1 MLQLLCTETIANLAK
16 FRKARR
22 LVRRHGGVPRLID
35 LLDIG
40 DHSRV
45 SIHRENYTHTH
56 THFDEMA
63 SFEFKKYIPCIFIY
77 SLETWNTQ
85 QMTIFLYQLKSL
97 VEVLLLCGLC
107 LNQKETRPS

>member
-22 LVRRHGGVPRLID
+22 LVRRHGGLPRLID

-45 SIHRENYTHTH
+45 SIYTENYIYIYIYNVTR
-56 THFDEMA
+56 
-63 SFEFKKYIPCIFIY
+63 FE
-77 SLETWNTQ
+77 
-85 QMTIFLYQLKSL
+85 
-97 VEVLLLCGLC
+97 
-107 LNQKETRPS
+107 

>member
-1 MLQLLCTETIANLAK
+1 MAIRVLSETNQMLQLLCTETIANLAK

-45 SIHRENYTHTH
+45 
-56 THFDEMA
+56 
-63 SFEFKKYIPCIFIY
+63 C
-77 SLETWNTQ
+77 
-85 QMTIFLYQLKSL
+85 
-97 VEVLLLCGLC
+97 
-107 LNQKETRPS
+107 

>member
-45 SIHRENYTHTH
+45 SLQTEKHIYIYIY
-56 THFDEMA
+56 MA
-63 SFEFKKYIPCIFIY
+63 SFEFTRKIY
-77 SLETWNTQ
+77 PVSSSIVWKLG
-85 QMTIFLYQLKSL
+85 IHS
-97 VEVLLLCGLC
+97 
-107 LNQKETRPS
+107 R